1 MTGSLETLVLDR
13 ASGGRVLHVILNRPA
28 VRNAFNEVLIRELT
42 EVFQAAVL
50 EASTRVVVLR
60 GAGKAFC
67 AGADL
72 NWMSR
77 MVSFGYEEN
86 RKDAEALAGLFQTI
100 DSCEKP
106 VIGQVHGAAL
116 GGGTGLA
123 AVCDVVYA
131 SETALFGTT
140 EVRLGL
146 IPSVI
151 SPYVVRKI
159 GESNARHW
167 FLSGERFGAPE
178 ALRAG
183 LVHGV
188 FSEASLPAE
197 VARLADSLCL
207 GGPVALAESK
217 GLAKSAASEPFS
229 TIQPKTVELIA
240 RQRTSAEGQEGMKA
254 FLEKRPARWSE
265 EIA

>member
-1 MTGSLETLVLDR
+1 MSATFKTLVLEQ
-13 ASGGRVLHVILNRPA
+13 ANGGRVLHVVLNRPE
-28 VRNAFNEVLIRELT
+28 VRNAFNDVLIEELT
-42 EVFQAAVL
+42 QVFREFSEDAGRRTA
-50 EASTRVVVLR
+50 VLR

-77 MVSFGYEEN
+77 MVGYGYEEN
-86 RKDAEALAGLFQTI
+86 RRDAATLAELFRTI
-100 DSCEKP
+100 DSCDKP
-106 VIGQVHGAAL
+106 IIGQVHGAAL

-123 AVCDVVYA
+123 AVCDIVYA
-131 SETALFGTT
+131 AETAVFGTT

-146 IPSVI
+146 VPSVI

-167 FLSGERFGAPE
+167 FLSGERFGAQE
-178 ALRAG
+178 ALRVG
-183 LVHGV
+183 LVHGI
-188 FSEASLPAE
+188 FPEESLPAE

-207 GGPVALAESK
+207 GGPIALAQAK
-217 GLAKSAASEPFS
+217 DLAKMAGSEPVS
-229 TIQPKTVELIA
+229 LMGPRTVEIIA
-240 RQRTSAEGQEGMKA
+240 RRRISDEGQEGMKA
-254 FLEKRPARWSE
+254 FLEKRRARWTE